1 MIFHAKCLMIAII
14 IAGISSIFILVLKT
28 SDDAKFEAACEKKGF
43 VGMKTLDGQNR
54 CVEAVYQEDLD

>member
-1 MIFHAKCLMIAII
+1 MIFKAKCIATLII
-14 IAGISSIFILVLKT
+14 MVIGLILVLKT
-28 SDDAKFEAACEKKGF
+28 SDDAKFEVACEKKGF